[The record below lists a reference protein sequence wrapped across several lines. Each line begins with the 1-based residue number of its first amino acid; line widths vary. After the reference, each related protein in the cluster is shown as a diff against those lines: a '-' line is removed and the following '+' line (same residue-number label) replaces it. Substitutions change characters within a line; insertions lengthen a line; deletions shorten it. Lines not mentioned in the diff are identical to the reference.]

1 VVRTQDPLADG
12 QQGGELVAD
21 PGRIPRLPGQDGE
34 AVVGGQGAGVLGAV
48 GVTCLHASAISW
60 DRSRAAQVSGA
71 LDTALYKW
79 YVMQWARN
87 QPSQEGVVMVP
98 DVEPYLEIKLAGL
111 QRHVTDINALL
122 SHTGRL
128 EFPSDFPL
136 DGIRRAQVDAEI
148 LANRLR
154 ENPEAV
160 RALLNAFMTGQN
172 ADAQRL
178 IRELNLTES
187 DFQEQGGGFFWIV
200 VIAGVLCCASSA
212 Y

>member
-1 VVRTQDPLADG
+1 
-12 QQGGELVAD
+12 
-21 PGRIPRLPGQDGE
+21 
-34 AVVGGQGAGVLGAV
+34 
-48 GVTCLHASAISW
+48 
-60 DRSRAAQVSGA
+60 
-71 LDTALYKW
+71 
-79 YVMQWARN
+79 
-87 QPSQEGVVMVP
+87 MVP
-98 DVEPYLEIKLAGL
+98 EVEPYLEIKLAGL
-111 QRHVTDINALL
+111 HRRVTDISALL

-148 LANRLR
+148 LINRLR
-154 ENPEAV
+154 ENPEGV

-172 ADAQRL
+172 SEAQRL

-187 DFQEQGGGFFWIV
+187 DFQEQGGGIFWLV